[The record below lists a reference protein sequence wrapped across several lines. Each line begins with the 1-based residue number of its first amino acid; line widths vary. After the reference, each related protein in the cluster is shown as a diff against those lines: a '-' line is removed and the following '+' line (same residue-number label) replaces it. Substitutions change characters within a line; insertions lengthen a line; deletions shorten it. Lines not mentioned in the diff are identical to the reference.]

1 MLYWVMYDISETKI
15 RNKAVKIC
23 KNKGLYRVQK
33 SIFLGSLNK
42 NQKDELKIM
51 MERIV
56 DKDTDS
62 IYIFPSTNF
71 GKNRITHVGFVGKF
85 KVNFKIPDYLGLGK
99 SVSRGFGTIKKSYS

>member
-42 NQKDELKIM
+42 NQKDELNK
-51 MERIV
+51 EYSLN
-56 DKDTDS
+56 DKDKKKYEK
-62 IYIFPSTNF
+62 YI
-71 GKNRITHVGFVGKF
+71 K
-85 KVNFKIPDYLGLGK
+85 DYKAVIGGHYPK
-99 SVSRGFGTIKKSYS
+99 ATSSKARCVDCCYRNICEK

>member
-15 RNKAVKIC
+15 RNNAVKIC

-62 IYIFPSTNF
+62 IYIFPSTTEGSFFNV
-71 GKNRITHVGFVGKF
+71 T
-85 KVNFKIPDYLGLGK
+85 LGALLIDNL
-99 SVSRGFGTIKKSYS
+99 SLL

>member
-62 IYIFPSTNF
+62 IYIFPSTTELLYDTKLIGN
-71 GKNRITHVGFVGKF
+71 GFDKELVSNNVISKF
-85 KVNFKIPDYLGLGK
+85 I
-99 SVSRGFGTIKKSYS
+99 